1 MRNKLP
7 TSNHQLRMDFQHG
20 PGRPSVSASQKRQNR
35 SVTLSPRLID
45 EFAVWADKN
54 DLSFSRGVEKA
65 IGLLMHGE
73 KDVPKF

>member
-1 MRNKLP
+1 MQNNSQ
-7 TSNHQLRMDFQHG
+7 TSIQQLRMDFHHG
-20 PGRPSVSASQKRQNR
+20 PGRPPVNAIQKRQNR

-73 KDVPKF
+73 KNVPKI